1 MTLKATL
8 NESADVLRAL
18 RVHAPQVR
26 EITREA
32 NKIIDNGGATVQEIS
47 LAHIQEKLVTAFK
60 QGRLAN
66 LRRRELRQAPH
77 AFFDG
82 PHPIAANAPLRE
94 NVLQLIGN
102 RRQKSAVLVLIIRY
116 LEHFDPQNEAL
127 KLVGEWLDV
136 VVRGWPWPWHDRA
149 IRYQLFKVNEAPS
162 RLAESVLSNEMPVDR
177 VLEDI
182 GLLESSATGA
192 LVEYAFAA
200 ACLFVSRTDQSK
212 VIVLQERLIA
222 WANRASR
229 FSYEKLFPL
238 YVSALL
244 EPWESSEPTEVH
256 RRAIIGELEEY
267 AGDLRVRPAKWN
279 VVKDRAPKAY
289 AVLLRWLTK
298 ASVYQFFD
306 IVDRVTDSEIMWKYR
321 RAFWTTYLEAGHI
334 EQAWVVFGASGA
346 RLAQQAAK
354 ESDDKGLM
362 YFGKLGKR
370 GSRGANYTALLMKI
384 GDLTIAEW
392 SHNGKYNI
400 WNKNDTGAPRLFQ
413 DFYQTDDLRLAPLD
427 GSHTSS
433 ENFGWQRTV
442 AAIIKDETGRSTPTS
457 DWQPNV
463 RRGANVV
470 SVDTAVDVALDASQ
484 GVDHVR
490 LDTPVAVSIAD
501 SFRQHVL
508 DAIVD
513 AADCPYTCLSVEA
526 ADGALYALTITNHK
540 RPGGLPLNPNKGDG
554 FGIYHAPGWRAL
566 LQTHLNIET
575 DRCKAYIAL
584 YQAAF
589 VLSNGS
595 PIEARGDKR
604 VIQTLQHSGYLVHN
618 SRRETFAP
626 GPAMK
631 KHFLAKLS
639 YGPLGRPDDSNPLYQ
654 IRILRLSAKS
664 ISSRRVNPRRLSH

>member
-8 NESADVLRAL
+8 NESADLFRLL

-26 EITREA
+26 DIARET
-32 NKIIDNGGATVQEIS
+32 NKIIDKGGTIGQEVS
-47 LAHIQEKLVTAFK
+47 VAHIQEKLVAAFK
-60 QGRLAN
+60 QGKLAN
-66 LRRRELRQAPH
+66 LNRRELRQAPRG
-77 AFFDG
+77 FFDG
-82 PHPIAANAPLRE
+82 SLPIAIDAPLRE
-94 NVLQLIGN
+94 NVLQLIGS
-102 RRQKSAVLVLIIRY
+102 RRQKSAVLASIFQY
-116 LEHFDPQNEAL
+116 LEWFDPHNEAL
-127 KLVGEWLDV
+127 KRVGEWLDD
-136 VVRGWPWPWHDRA
+136 VVRIWQWPWHDRA
-149 IRYQLFKVNEAPS
+149 IRYQLFKVSEAPS
-162 RLAESVLSNEMPVDR
+162 RLAESVLSNGMPVDR
-177 VLEDI
+177 VLEEI
-182 GLLESSATGA
+182 GLNESSVTGKM
-192 LVEYAFAA
+192 VEFAFAE
-200 ACLFVSRTDQSK
+200 ACNDVSQADQNRA
-212 VIVLQERLIA
+212 VVMQERLIA
-222 WANRASR
+222 WANRSSR
-229 FSYEKLFPL
+229 FSYENRFVDYAK
-238 YVSALL
+238 ALL
-244 EPWESSEPTEVH
+244 EPWHNLEPTEAH
-256 RRAIIGELEEY
+256 RRVIIGELLEF
-267 AGDLRVRPAKWN
+267 AGDPRVRPAKWKKLN
-279 VVKDRAPKAY
+279 EDTKAY

-298 ASVYQFFD
+298 VSVYQFFD
-306 IVDRVTDSEIMWKYR
+306 IVDRVTDNEIMWKFR
-321 RAFWTTYLEAGHI
+321 RAFWTAYLEAGHI
-334 EQAWVVFGASGA
+334 EQAWVVFGASGQ
-346 RLAQQAAK
+346 RLARQLAK

-362 YFGKLGKR
+362 YFGKLAKG
-370 GSRGANYTALLMKI
+370 GSRSPNHTALVMKI

-400 WNKNDTGAPRLFQ
+400 WKKNDTGAPKLFQ
-413 DFYQTDDLRLAPLD
+413 DYYQPDDLRLAPID

-463 RRGANVV
+463 RRRSNVV
-470 SVDTAVDVALDASQ
+470 SVDMAVDVALDASL
-484 GVDHVR
+484 GVDHIT
-490 LDTPVAVSIAD
+490 LDTPVTVLIAD
-501 SFRQHVL
+501 TFRQHVL

-526 ADGALYALTITNHK
+526 ADGAFYALTITNHK
-540 RPGGLPLNPNKGDG
+540 IPGGLPLNPNIGDG
-554 FGIYHAPGWRAL
+554 FSIEHAPGWRGL

-604 VIQTLQHSGYLVHN
+604 VIRTLQHSGYLVHN

-631 KHFLAKLS
+631 KHFLTKLS

-664 ISSRRVNPRRLSH
+664 IPSRRVNPRRPSH